1 MLLVNLTSPARGRF
15 CDLVFEND
23 DPNKGTYGRMELAMD
38 LFNALFFTLGSLSV
52 YNEDKGFAV
61 PVLRMGL
68 ILPFFRCYHYANL
81 VLGQNDWCTSVTA
94 ADHCPTL
101 RQCSVAEMNDPQQIN
116 GYGHPICCSGYPCEW
131 CGTDACASKY
141 WNTAE
146 ARASGLATPQPHS
159 CAAIK
164 TADKCTSDGDIYL
177 GEMIFWPQLLSGLF
191 YCWLL
196 SAYIKKKRAGLLAV
210 NEDGSVPAAKPP

>member
-1 MLLVNLTSPARGRF
+1 MATETAAGCTRA
-15 CDLVFEND
+15 DLVKCGDTECLCNSYNFDVHGQE
-23 DPNKGTYGRMELAMD
+23 P
-38 LFNALFFTLGSLSV
+38 ALPAGYF
-52 YNEDKGFAV
+52 
-61 PVLRMGL
+61 
-68 ILPFFRCYHYANL
+68 L
-81 VLGQNDWCTSVTA
+81 V
-94 ADHCPTL
+94 
-101 RQCSVAEMNDPQQIN
+101 VARNP
-116 GYGHPICCSGYPCEW
+116 G
-131 CGTDACASKY
+131 A
-141 WNTAE
+141 TAE

-177 GEMIFWPQLLSGLF
+177 GTTIFFPQLLSGLF